1 MLYSYKAKN
10 KEGEIKEGMEE
21 FPTQIDLARK
31 LRAEDFYIVE
41 IEQKNSGTKKFSLK
55 KVGSL
60 DINVILESIK
70 GVSLEDKMMFSRNLA
85 VMIASGINLIR
96 ALDVLQRQTK
106 SPTFKAAIIDIGSQ
120 VKGGINFSEAIIKYP
135 KIFSRLY
142 SSMVKVGEAT
152 GNLDETLSILSSQL
166 EKQHELRS
174 KIKGAMTYPIVIMVA
189 MTVVGILMM
198 VTIVPQLEKVFNDLG
213 IDLPPTTELVLLIS
227 NILKKFWWAIFTSAP
242 FIFYGIYKYFKTEKG
257 GKTLAWLLMHTP
269 IFKSLVKKINNAAFS
284 RNLGSLISGG
294 VPILEG
300 LEITADTL
308 GNFFY
313 RNSIK
318 SIIDQVR
325 GGGNLSEALEKYP
338 RLFTPLMLEM
348 IQVGEESGKLSNLL
362 DKVAQFYEGEVSDTT
377 DNMSSIVEPVL
388 MIFIGSVVG
397 FFAVSIMQ
405 PIYGML
411 GSL

>member
-60 DINVILESIK
+60 DINVILERIK

-120 VKGGINFSEAIIKYP
+120 VKRGINFSEAIIKYP

-227 NILKKFWWAIFTSAP
+227 NILKK
-242 FIFYGIYKYFKTEKG
+242 
-257 GKTLAWLLMHTP
+257 
-269 IFKSLVKKINNAAFS
+269 
-284 RNLGSLISGG
+284 
-294 VPILEG
+294 EG
-300 LEITADTL
+300 L
-308 GNFFY
+308 
-313 RNSIK
+313 SK
-318 SIIDQVR
+318 
-325 GGGNLSEALEKYP
+325 
-338 RLFTPLMLEM
+338 
-348 IQVGEESGKLSNLL
+348 
-362 DKVAQFYEGEVSDTT
+362 
-377 DNMSSIVEPVL
+377 
-388 MIFIGSVVG
+388 
-397 FFAVSIMQ
+397 
-405 PIYGML
+405 
-411 GSL
+411 